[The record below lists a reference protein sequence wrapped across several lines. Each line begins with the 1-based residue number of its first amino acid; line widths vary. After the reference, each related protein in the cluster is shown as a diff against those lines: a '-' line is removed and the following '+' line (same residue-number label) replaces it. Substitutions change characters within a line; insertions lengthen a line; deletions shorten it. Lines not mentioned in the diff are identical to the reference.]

1 VRVAAGKEALPPGAE
16 YHRPMHALLLL
27 PLLFSAVGADLE
39 AAKKAYTDVDY
50 GRCRDGAEAALKQ
63 PAALSDRVTAY
74 RLLGLCSA
82 ALGDTDDA
90 RDAFR
95 LMLTIDRE
103 ARLPEGLSPR
113 FTSSF
118 REAKGSLVGQTP
130 LAITIVSDVG
140 AGATRSL
147 RLRIEDS
154 VDVIATVA
162 FRPLDGALSPRIKKA
177 VELEMDVPSAVPVDV
192 IAYDVH
198 EGEVAVLHLAALGTA
213 AAPPGVGDGS
223 APVVA
228 ADDGGLTTA
237 IVAGGVVGAV
247 VLVGGAAAVLAVL
260 LAPPSSV
267 VLKTDVAFADR

>member
-1 VRVAAGKEALPPGAE
+1 MCSSDL
-16 YHRPMHALLLL
+16 
-27 PLLFSAVGADLE
+27 VGADLE

-50 GRCRDGAEAALKQ
+50 ARCHDGAEAALKQ
-63 PAALSDRVTAY
+63 PATLADRVTAY

-82 ALGDTDDA
+82 ALGDTDEA

-95 LMLTIDRE
+95 VMLTLDRE

-130 LAITIVSDVG
+130 LAIAIVSDVG

-154 VDVIATVA
+154 DDIVTAIA
-162 FRPLDGALSPRIKKA
+162 FRPADGPLSPRIKKA
-177 VELEMDVPSAVPVDV
+177 VELEVDVPSAVAVDV
-192 IAYDVH
+192 IAYDAH
-198 EGEVAVLHLAALGTA
+198 DGEVAVLHLAALGTA
-213 AAPPGVGDGS
+213 VPVAGGGN
-223 APVVA
+223 APVA
-228 ADDGGLTTA
+228 PADDGGLTTA

-260 LAPPSSV
+260 LAPPTSV
-267 VLKTDVAFADR
+267 ILKTDVAFAD